1 MSSKKCTRLGWSG
14 FSWGRVFAICLR
26 HFYVMR
32 SSPIRLLEMAYWPTV
47 QMVLWGF
54 ISQFFMTQSA
64 WLVQAAGALLAAVLL
79 WDTLFRANLG
89 VSLSFMEEMWSRN
102 LGHLFVSPLRPYE
115 FIVALMAMSALR
127 TTVGLLPAALLA
139 IPLFAFNIF
148 DLGLPLV
155 SFFALLLMTGWAIGL
170 GVSALVLRFGLGAES
185 LAWVL
190 VFALAPLSGIYYPV
204 ASLPGWV
211 QGVAWCLPS
220 SYVFEG
226 MRSVIS
232 GAGFRWDL
240 WWAALALNGVYLAV
254 TTALF
259 LSVFRVARKRGL
271 LLNVGE

>member
-1 MSSKKCTRLGWSG
+1 MSSTKFARLGWSG

-54 ISQFFMTQSA
+54 ISQFFMTQSS

-115 FIVALMAMSALR
+115 FIVALMTMSALR

-148 DLGLPLV
+148 HLGLPLV

-204 ASLPGWV
+204 ASLPSWV

-240 WWAALALNGVYLAV
+240 WWGALALNGVYLAV
-254 TTALF
+254 TMALF

>member
-1 MSSKKCTRLGWSG
+1 MSSKKIARLGWSG

-240 WWAALALNGVYLAV
+240 WWGALALNGVYLAV